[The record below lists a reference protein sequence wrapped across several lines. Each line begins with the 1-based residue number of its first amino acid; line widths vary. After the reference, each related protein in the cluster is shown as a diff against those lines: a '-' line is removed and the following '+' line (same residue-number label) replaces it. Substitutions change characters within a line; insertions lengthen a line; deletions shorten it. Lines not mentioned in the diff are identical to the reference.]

1 MSKLISSVKQ
11 LAVWVE
17 DDEVVIDQDDFDR
30 DGDLICNKISVTVHQ
45 IPQLVEWL
53 LKAADELNA
62 REKAERGKHAN
73 A

>member
-17 DDEVVIDQDDFDR
+17 NDEVVIDQDDFDR

-45 IPQLVEWL
+45 LPQLVEWL
-53 LKAADELNA
+53 LKAADELEPDRKVNENTRA
-62 REKAERGKHAN
+62 DR
-73 A
+73 